1 MRDERIVALKDW
13 AIGQGLAG
21 ASDEVLL
28 RGLCERLLHAGVPV
42 QRAVL
47 GLDTLHPVIEG
58 RVVAWSRSTGETSRE
73 EYTRAESRNDDW
85 LSSPFYALER
95 SGERALRRRL
105 GPHHR
110 PGEFPI
116 LDRLQSGGMTDY
128 VAARIGF
135 ADPEPIGQ
143 MDGAYASF
151 ATDRAGGFTEADL
164 ALIEGAL
171 PEVAIALKAAS
182 AAWVARTLME
192 TYLGRDAGQRVLRGE
207 IDRGAT
213 QTIGAIIW
221 LSDLRNFTS
230 IADVVPREQLVPL
243 LNDYAEHLATAVHAH
258 GGQVLK
264 FMGDGLLAIFEL
276 DHVGTACMHAL
287 DAAESALAAVAALN
301 DRRAQHGL
309 PVTEFD
315 LALHVG
321 DLLYG
326 NVGSFDRLDYTVVGP
341 AVNEASRIE
350 AMCGS
355 LDQRVIVSSAFAD
368 VAPDCRSRLVSLGR
382 YALRGVARPQELF
395 TLDPESPFENR

>member
-1 MRDERIVALKDW
+1 M
-13 AIGQGLAG
+13 
-21 ASDEVLL
+21 
-28 RGLCERLLHAGVPV
+28 
-42 QRAVL
+42 
-47 GLDTLHPVIEG
+47 
-58 RVVAWSRSTGETSRE
+58 
-73 EYTRAESRNDDW
+73 
-85 LSSPFYALER
+85 
-95 SGERALRRRL
+95 
-105 GPHHR
+105 
-110 PGEFPI
+110 
-116 LDRLQSGGMTDY
+116 
-128 VAARIGF
+128 
-135 ADPEPIGQ
+135 
-143 MDGAYASF
+143 
-151 ATDRAGGFTEADL
+151 
-164 ALIEGAL
+164 
-171 PEVAIALKAAS
+171 
-182 AAWVARTLME
+182 
-192 TYLGRDAGQRVLRGE
+192 
-207 IDRGAT
+207 
-213 QTIGAIIW
+213 
-221 LSDLRNFTS
+221 
-230 IADVVPREQLVPL
+230 PL